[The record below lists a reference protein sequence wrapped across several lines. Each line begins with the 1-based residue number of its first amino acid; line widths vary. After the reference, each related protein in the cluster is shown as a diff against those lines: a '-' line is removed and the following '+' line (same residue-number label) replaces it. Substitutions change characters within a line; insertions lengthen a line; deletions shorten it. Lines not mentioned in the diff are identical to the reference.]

1 MNKTYFQ
8 ANETNDLQL
17 LYELNEHEHWFDSIQ
32 PTKEKSQIDAIAK
45 HKNRRFGIELKRR
58 YVQLKTY
65 KTIMIEPYKYLEL
78 IFEYIFN
85 GLEPLYIN
93 FLHDAVVIFNLN
105 KIKHK
110 PNFTIHNIKSQG
122 YEVMQCSE
130 RRYHLDLRDAV
141 IYKKEN
147 NEYKLIQQ

>member
-8 ANETNDLQL
+8 TNETNDLQL
-17 LYELNEHEHWFDSIQ
+17 LYELNEHEHWFDSIH

-110 PNFTIHNIKSQG
+110 PNFTVHNIKSQG
-122 YEVMQCSE
+122 YEVM
-130 RRYHLDLRDAV
+130 
-141 IYKKEN
+141 
-147 NEYKLIQQ
+147 

>member
-8 ANETNDLQL
+8 TNETNDLQL
-17 LYELNEHEHWFDSIQ
+17 LYELNEHEHWFDSIH

-110 PNFTIHNIKSQG
+110 PNFTVHNIKSQG

-147 NEYKLIQQ
+147 NEYKLIQK

>member
-8 ANETNDLQL
+8 TNETNDLQL
-17 LYELNEHEHWFDSIQ
+17 LYELNEHEHWFDSIH

-78 IFEYIFN
+78 IFEYVFN

-110 PNFTIHNIKSQG
+110 PKFTVHNIKSQG

>member
-8 ANETNDLQL
+8 TNETNDLQL
-17 LYELNEHEHWFDSIQ
+17 LYELNEHEHLFDSIH

-110 PNFTIHNIKSQG
+110 PNFTVHNIKSQG

-147 NEYKLIQQ
+147 NEYKLIQK